1 MICVKITRLLIVV
14 EKAML
19 RVEMD
24 LNVDFRREQFT
35 AEESGKEN
43 CHYDQCD
50 LLRQI

>member
-1 MICVKITRLLIVV
+1 MSKLQGLIVV

-35 AEESGKEN
+35 AEESEKGN
-43 CHYDQCD
+43 CHYDQCGE